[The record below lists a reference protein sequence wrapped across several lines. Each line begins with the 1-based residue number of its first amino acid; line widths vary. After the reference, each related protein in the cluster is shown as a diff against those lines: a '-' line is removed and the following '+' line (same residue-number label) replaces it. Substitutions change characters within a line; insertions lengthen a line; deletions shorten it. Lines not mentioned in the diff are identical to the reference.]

1 MTVYLRKSTSSVI
14 HFGPFV
20 DKTDGVT
27 FQTDLVGTA
36 ANQLEHV
43 SSGILIGKNG
53 GTMAARSATATASA
67 YDAYGMYKVTLSTTD
82 TNTCGVLLVAFGNA
96 ADVLPVWM
104 NCVVLQANVYDSMIA
119 GTEWLEVT
127 SLANRVAV
135 SGTTITVY
143 ERDDTT
149 SQFTNTGTFTT
160 GADVLTQLAGKP

>member
-1 MTVYLRKSTSSVI
+1 MKVLKQSTSTVI

-27 FQTDLVGTA
+27 FQTDLVGTG
-36 ANQLEHV
+36 ANQLEHT

-82 TNTCGVLLVAFGNA
+82 TGTCGRLLIAFGNA
-96 ADVLPVWM
+96 ADVLPVWVEYT
-104 NCVVLQANVYDSMIA
+104 VVPANVYESLVL
-119 GTEWLEVT
+119 GVEWLEVT

-135 SGTTITVY
+135 SGTTVTIY
-143 ERDDTT
+143 KQDDTT
-149 SQFTNTGTFTT
+149 SQFTNTGTFVT